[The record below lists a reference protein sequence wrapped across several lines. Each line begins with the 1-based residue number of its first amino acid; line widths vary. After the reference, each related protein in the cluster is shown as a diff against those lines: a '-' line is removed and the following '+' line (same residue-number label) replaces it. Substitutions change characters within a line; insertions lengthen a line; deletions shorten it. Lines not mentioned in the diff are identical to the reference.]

1 MEAQMNT
8 TEIESTVRK
17 FMADELMF
25 EQADE
30 IAVDETLTLDSLD
43 QTELRVFIS
52 ETYKVDTGL
61 EKVPPEDIET
71 IKNIV
76 SLVQNQKK
84 ETQNN

>member
-30 IAVDETLTLDSLD
+30 IAADETLTLDSLD

-52 ETYKVDTGL
+52 ETYKVDTDL

-71 IKNIV
+71 IKNII
-76 SLVQNQKK
+76 SLVQSQNK
-84 ETQNN
+84 ETQSN